1 MASRPPSFR
10 DKGAKE
16 EDFGLEAKATKPP
29 FFLAT
34 PNLQPVTCHPD
45 AMPTNGLLQ
54 RIGPAFIVGACII
67 GPGSVTLMSRTG
79 ALYGYSMLWLA
90 LLSGALMAGFIALF
104 MHFGIHS
111 PHTFLEQV
119 RLKLGRWVAV
129 LCGLSLASVN
139 ATFQFGNNLGVT
151 AATSTMWE
159 GAPKLLWPL
168 FFTGLSVVFLF
179 AFKNIYQFLEK
190 LMTSFLILMALAFVL
205 NLGWARP
212 SLAGVARGAFVPSI
226 PEGADWLT
234 LGGLVATTFVIVAAF
249 FQAYLVKAKGWSTA
263 DLNSGITDTVLAA
276 IMYSGIGCV
285 IMMTAAAVLYPDRS
299 IDSATAM
306 ATQLEGAFGP
316 YAKLIFCVGFWA
328 AAFSSFVTNALVGG
342 VLLNDGLGLGGQLNS
357 LGTRIFAT
365 LVLLI
370 GMGTA
375 MAIIHSDSSVG
386 MVAVE
391 RSGSEATKGAAS
403 ESIAEPKEKGQI
415 EIRAIA
421 LAQALSILAVPLGV
435 IAMVVVLFDGSSM
448 PGHPLS
454 AAARGFVLLGAAVLL
469 GIALM
474 TALKVRPAVMDLFGS

>member
-1 MASRPPSFR
+1 
-10 DKGAKE
+10 
-16 EDFGLEAKATKPP
+16 
-29 FFLAT
+29 
-34 PNLQPVTCHPD
+34 
-45 AMPTNGLLQ
+45 MPTNGLLQ

-151 AATSTMWE
+151 AATSTIWE

-168 FFTGLSVVFLF
+168 FFTGLSVAFLF
-179 AFKNIYQFLEK
+179 AFRNIYRFLEK
-190 LMTSFLILMALAFVL
+190 LMTSFLVLMALAFVL
-205 NLGWARP
+205 NLGWAGP
-212 SLAGVARGAFVPSI
+212 SLADAARGAFVPSI
-226 PEGADWLT
+226 PGGADWLT

-276 IMYSGIGCV
+276 VMYTGIGCV
-285 IMMTAAAVLYPDRS
+285 IMMTAATVLYPDRP

-306 ATQLEGAFGP
+306 ASQLEGVFGP
-316 YAKLIFCVGFWA
+316 YAKLVFCVGFWA
-328 AAFSSFVTNALVGG
+328 AAFSSFITNAFVGG
-342 VLLNDGLGLGGQLNS
+342 VLINDGLGLGGQLNS
-357 LGTRIFAT
+357 LPTRIFAT

-370 GMGTA
+370 GMTTA
-375 MAIIHSDSSVG
+375 MAIIHSDSSTG
-386 MVAVE
+386 IVAAE
-391 RSGSEATKGAAS
+391 RSASSVREGDAPRSITK
-403 ESIAEPKEKGQI
+403 PKEKGQI

-421 LAQALSILAVPLGV
+421 LAQALSILAVPFGV

-454 AAARGFVLLGAAVLL
+454 TASKGFVLLGAAVLL

>member
-1 MASRPPSFR
+1 
-10 DKGAKE
+10 
-16 EDFGLEAKATKPP
+16 
-29 FFLAT
+29 
-34 PNLQPVTCHPD
+34 
-45 AMPTNGLLQ
+45 MPTNGLLK

-119 RLKLGRWVAV
+119 RLKLGRWFAV
-129 LCGLSLASVN
+129 LCGLSLASVS

-151 AATSTMWE
+151 AATATIWE

-168 FFTGLSVVFLF
+168 FFTGLSVAFLF
-179 AFKNIYQFLEK
+179 AFKNIYQLLEK
-190 LMTSFLILMALAFVL
+190 LMTSFLVLMALAFVV

-212 SLAGVARGAFVPSI
+212 SLGDAARGVFLPSI

-249 FQAYLVKAKGWSTA
+249 FQAYLVKAKGWTTA
-263 DLNSGITDTVLAA
+263 DLSSGITDTVLAA
-276 IMYSGIGCV
+276 IMYTGIGCV
-285 IMMTAAAVLYPDRS
+285 IMMTAAAVLYPDRP

-306 ATQLEGAFGP
+306 ASQLEGVFGP
-316 YAKLIFCVGFWA
+316 YAKLVFCVGLWA
-328 AAFSSFVTNALVGG
+328 AAFSSFITNALVGG
-342 VLLNDGLGLGGQLNS
+342 VLINDGLGLGGQLNS
-357 LGTRIFAT
+357 LPTRIFAT

-370 GMGTA
+370 GMATA
-375 MAIIHSDSSVG
+375 MTIIHSDSAVAT
-386 MVAVE
+386 VAVE
-391 RSGSEATKGAAS
+391 RSGGEVSEVDVP
-403 ESIAEPKEKGQI
+403 EPVAKPSGKGQI

-421 LAQALSILAVPLGV
+421 LAQALSILAVPFGV

-454 AAARGFVLLGAAVLL
+454 AASKAFVLLGAAVLL
-469 GIALM
+469 GIAFM
-474 TALKVRPAVMDLFGS
+474 TAFKVRPALIDFFGG

>member
-1 MASRPPSFR
+1 
-10 DKGAKE
+10 
-16 EDFGLEAKATKPP
+16 
-29 FFLAT
+29 
-34 PNLQPVTCHPD
+34 
-45 AMPTNGLLQ
+45 MPTNGLLK

-90 LLSGALMAGFIALF
+90 LLSGTLMAGFIALF

-119 RLKLGRWVAV
+119 RLKLGRWFAV
-129 LCGLSLASVN
+129 LCGLSLASVS

-151 AATSTMWE
+151 AATATMWE

-168 FFTGLSVVFLF
+168 FFTGLSVAFLF
-179 AFKNIYQFLEK
+179 AFKNIYQLLEK
-190 LMTSFLILMALAFVL
+190 LMTSFLVLMALAFVV

-212 SLAGVARGAFVPSI
+212 SLGDAARGVFLPSI

-249 FQAYLVKAKGWSTA
+249 FQAYLVKAKGWGTA
-263 DLNSGITDTVLAA
+263 DLSSGITDTVLAA
-276 IMYSGIGCV
+276 IMYTGIGCV
-285 IMMTAAAVLYPDRS
+285 IMMTAAAVLYPDRP

-306 ATQLEGAFGP
+306 ASQLEGVFGP
-316 YAKLIFCVGFWA
+316 YAKLVFCVGFWA
-328 AAFSSFVTNALVGG
+328 AAFSSFITNALVGG
-342 VLLNDGLGLGGQLNS
+342 VLINDGLGLGGQLNS
-357 LGTRIFAT
+357 LPTRIFAT

-370 GMGTA
+370 GMATA
-375 MAIIHSDSSVG
+375 MTIIHSDSSVATA
-386 MVAVE
+386 AVE
-391 RSGSEATKGAAS
+391 RSVSQVREVDVP
-403 ESIAEPKEKGQI
+403 EPIAKPSGKGQI

-421 LAQALSILAVPLGV
+421 LAQALSILAVPFGV

-454 AAARGFVLLGAAVLL
+454 AASKAFVLLGAAVLL
-469 GIALM
+469 GIAFM
-474 TALKVRPAVMDLFGS
+474 TALKVRPALIDFFGG